1 LQLAGS
7 RPVALPPQQDRRYQ
21 TARIQLM
28 YGATTVPL
36 MAEFTYVGMDRA
48 QWLDQVKAGLP
59 VKTVLPG

>member
-1 LQLAGS
+1 
-7 RPVALPPQQDRRYQ
+7 
-21 TARIQLM
+21 M